1 MSDKSDAV
9 QNNDL
14 SWDSMVRLSAAILSR
29 DFGSRSYQEALR
41 RSDEYGL
48 EDNERGKL
56 FWIDVDDLIIN
67 KNLKYM

>member
-14 SWDSMVRLSAAILSR
+14 SWDSMVRLSAAILNR
-29 DFGSRSYQEALR
+29 DFGSRSRQEALR
-41 RSDEYGL
+41 RADECGF

-56 FWIDVDDLIIN
+56 FWTEVADVIIN
-67 KNLKYM
+67 NNLKYM